1 MSNGNT
7 PVIIR
12 CPPDLLDAIDKRVD
26 SRRTRQAVILRALAE
41 YFRVDVKPPRRGQPR
56 KEKADG

>member
-1 MSNGNT
+1 MSGNT

-12 CPPDLLDAIDKRVD
+12 CPPELLAAIDQRVD

-41 YFRVDVKPPRRGQPR
+41 YFRVEVKPPRRGQPR
-56 KEKADG
+56 KEKTE

>member
-1 MSNGNT
+1 MSGNT

-12 CPPDLLDAIDKRVD
+12 CPPELLAAIDARVD

-41 YFRVDVKPPRRGQPR
+41 YFRVEVKPPRRGQPR
-56 KEKADG
+56 KPKSD